1 MAGQELR
8 IITMKM
14 VQGSALIALGILLGF
29 GCWGCVAVA
38 GNVQVGFGQ
47 QKPPFV
53 FIEEKRGLELDLVRE
68 ALAYRGHTMQAT
80 LLPKR
85 RLQRMLHARELD
97 GMASLRISESAQG
110 VYFSAPY
117 ITFNNY
123 AISKLSA
130 NHVINSFEDL
140 RGKRVLA
147 WPNARRDLGADFARV
162 VVPPV
167 GMRGLYSEH
176 EQVEQNRFFWR
187 YPNAV
192 ILIDKSIFGWF
203 RQQLSTSLDTTEEV
217 VLHPI
222 FEGGSRYGVA
232 FHDETIRNDFDAGLA
247 QLHASGRYQALIDNY
262 LK

>member
-1 MAGQELR
+1 
-8 IITMKM
+8 MKM
-14 VQGSALIALGILLGF
+14 VRDSLILSLCILLGL
-29 GCWGCVAVA
+29 GARVAIA
-38 GNVQVGFGQ
+38 AEVQVGFGQ

-85 RLQRMLHARELD
+85 RLQRMLHAKKLD
-97 GMASLRISESAQG
+97 GMASLRISESSPG

-117 ITFNNY
+117 ITFNNF

-147 WPNARRDLGADFARV
+147 WPNARKDLGADFARV

-176 EQVEQNRFFWR
+176 EQTEQNRFFWR

-203 RQQLSTSLDTTEEV
+203 RQQLSISLDTSEEV

-232 FHDETIRNDFDAGLA
+232 FHNEVIRNDFDAGLA
-247 QLHASGRYQALIDNY
+247 QLHSTGRYQALVESYI
-262 LK
+262 K

>member
-1 MAGQELR
+1 
-8 IITMKM
+8 M
-14 VQGSALIALGILLGF
+14 VRDSLILSLCILL
-29 GCWGCVAVA
+29 AVA
-38 GNVQVGFGQ
+38 APVTMAAEVQIGFGQ

-85 RLQRMLHARELD
+85 RLQRMLHAKTLD
-97 GMASLRISESAQG
+97 GMASLRISESLPG
-110 VYFSAPY
+110 VYFSDPY

-123 AISKLSA
+123 AITKQSA

-147 WPNARRDLGADFARV
+147 WPNARKDLGADFARV

-167 GMRGLYSEH
+167 GTRGLYSEH
-176 EQVEQNRFFWR
+176 EQIEQNRFFWR

-203 RQQLSTSLDTTEEV
+203 RQQLSRSLDTSEDI

-222 FEGGSRYGVA
+222 FDGGSRYGVA
-232 FHDETIRNDFDAGLA
+232 FRDEAIRDDFDAGLA
-247 QLHASGRYQALIDNY
+247 QLHQTGRYQALVDSYI
-262 LK
+262 K